1 MTKPLIVGIDIGT
14 TSGLAIYDLDRNLV
28 YLESKRNVSIS
39 NIINQ
44 ITAFGDPVII
54 ATDKKII
61 PSSINKIAASFNCR
75 VFHPD
80 HDLSVKEKE
89 DIAKIPTKDDHE
101 RDALAAATFAF
112 KSYAAQFLNIQ
123 NTLES
128 LGLSYLSDKV
138 KKMIINR
145 EAKNIAEA
153 IEMVKPKE
161 EIKSKEIVKETNLN
175 WKEKA
180 IEYKKSLKREKYRY
194 EILRYYSEKL
204 EEKLNDLEK
213 QKQKYLEEE
222 MKKNEKARE
231 NVLREREMK
240 KRDILIRQLKF
251 ELGKQKNFRETYEE
265 EFKKQEELKEIEE
278 ENLIPVIILSDF
290 TVEYVVDVNSRFN
303 IKDKV
308 VWIKNFKSSIPALK
322 ALISFKPKIVLA
334 ELEDETKKRLKNSGI
349 IAIDELKPEVRRFY
363 GILNSK
369 ELEDSIKKTEKKD
382 FLNWLDEYRKR

>member
-1 MTKPLIVGIDIGT
+1 MTKPLIAGIDVGT
-14 TSGLAIYDLDRNLV
+14 TTGLAVYDLNRNLV

-39 NIINQ
+39 DIINQ
-44 ITAFGDPVII
+44 ITSFGDPVII
-54 ATDKKII
+54 ATDKKTI

-89 DIAKIPTKDDHE
+89 YIVKIPTKDDHE

-112 KSYAAQFLNIQ
+112 KSYATQFSNIQ
-123 NTLES
+123 NTLEP
-128 LGLSYLSDKV
+128 LGLLYLSDKV

-161 EIKSKEIVKETNLN
+161 EIKAKEIVKETNLN

-204 EEKLNDLEK
+204 EEKVNDLEK
-213 QKQKYLEEE
+213 QKQRYIEEE

-231 NVLREREMK
+231 NVLREREVK

-290 TVEYVVDVNSRFN
+290 TVEYVVDVNSRFD

-349 IAIDELKPEVRRFY
+349 IVIDELKPEVRRFY
-363 GILNSK
+363 GTLNSK

-382 FLNWLDEYRKR
+382 FVNWLDEYRKR

>member
-1 MTKPLIVGIDIGT
+1 MTKPLIVGIDVGT
-14 TSGLAIYDLDRNLV
+14 TSGLAIYDLDRNLI

-39 NIINQ
+39 DVINQ

-75 VFHPD
+75 IFHPD

-101 RDALAAATFAF
+101 RDALAAATFAY
-112 KSYAAQFLNIQ
+112 KSYAAQFSNIQ
-123 NTLES
+123 NTLNS

-153 IEMVKPKE
+153 IEIVKPKE
-161 EIKSKEIVKETNLN
+161 EIKAKEIVKETNLN

-180 IEYKKSLKREKYRY
+180 IEYKKTLKKEKYRY
-194 EILRYYSEKL
+194 EILKFFSEKL
-204 EEKLNDLEK
+204 EEKVHDLEK
-213 QKQKYLEEE
+213 QKQKYIEEE
-222 MKKNEKARE
+222 MQKNEKTRE
-231 NVLREREMK
+231 NILREKEIK
-240 KRDILIRQLKF
+240 KRDILIKQLQF
-251 ELGKQKNFRETYEE
+251 ELGKQKNFKETYEE
-265 EFKKQEELKEIEE
+265 EFKKQQELKEIEE

-290 TVEYVVDVNSRFN
+290 TKEYITDVNSRFDIN
-303 IKDKV
+303 DKV
-308 VWIKNFKSSIPALK
+308 IWIKNFKPTKPALQT
-322 ALISFKPKIVLA
+322 LISFKPKVVLA
-334 ELEDETKKRLKNSGI
+334 ELEDEARKKLKNSGI
-349 IAIDELKPEVRRFY
+349 IVINELKPVVKKFY
-363 GILNSK
+363 GTLNSK

-382 FLNWLDEYRKR
+382 FINWLEEYRKR